1 MATRGIDSRR
11 SERVLLK
18 VPIAVWD
25 ERAALIRAHTLVVND
40 HGALILVPRALR
52 MEAVVMVLNQES
64 GKVALFRVVWC
75 GGDDLPGPH
84 KVGIEIMG
92 QTRQFWGEPY
102 AAAVT
107 ANGPSSKA
115 PPDSI

>member
-1 MATRGIDSRR
+1 MATSGVDSRR
-11 SERVLLK
+11 SARVLLK

-25 ERAALIRAHTLVVND
+25 ERAALIRAHTIVVND

-64 GKVALFRVVWC
+64 GRVALFRVVWC
-75 GGDDLPGPH
+75 GADDLPGLH

-92 QTRQFWGEPY
+92 QTRQFWGETY
-102 AAAVT
+102 AAAVH
-107 ANGPSSKA
+107 GQPSGQ
-115 PPDSI
+115 